1 MLQMHHTIGRPE
13 PNPGKLA
20 MPAETVEIRR
30 YPNRRFYDRSHSRYV
45 TLEDIEEMV
54 VGGQTIVIED
64 SKTGE
69 DLTRQVL
76 TQILL
81 EGHPDKI
88 ALIPVAML
96 HSILRANDTVLE
108 FWREYLRRS
117 LAALESV
124 QRGAIPFASPTD
136 WMPSILPSMWPPA
149 RAGGES
155 PDAVARRLA
164 ELEERLGRLEPRGDF
179 HPPTAPRSVHPT
191 DGPENRF
198 GDMESSPR
206 SARPAQPEQEK
217 VAAPTSSTA
226 VPQLQSRG
234 PLRFL
239 STGTK
244 SGKLP
249 TASFAPTPS
258 LSFEFSLPGPGMA
271 GTAIA

>member
-1 MLQMHHTIGRPE
+1 
-13 PNPGKLA
+13 

-30 YPNRRFYDRSHSRYV
+30 YPNRRFYDRSRSRYV

-81 EGHPDKI
+81 EGHPDKM

-117 LAALESV
+117 LTALESL
-124 QRGAIPFASPTD
+124 QRGPIPFASPME
-136 WMPSILPSMWPPA
+136 WMPSFFPGMWPPQ
-149 RAGGES
+149 RNTEEN

-164 ELEERLGRLEPRGDF
+164 ELEERLGRLEPRGDLQ
-179 HPPTAPRSVHPT
+179 
-191 DGPENRF
+191 D
-198 GDMESSPR
+198 SPR
-206 SARPAQPEQEK
+206 SARSR
-217 VAAPTSSTA
+217 SSR
-226 VPQLQSRG
+226 S
-234 PLRFL
+234 
-239 STGTK
+239 K
-244 SGKLP
+244 KK
-249 TASFAPTPS
+249 
-258 LSFEFSLPGPGMA
+258 
-271 GTAIA
+271 